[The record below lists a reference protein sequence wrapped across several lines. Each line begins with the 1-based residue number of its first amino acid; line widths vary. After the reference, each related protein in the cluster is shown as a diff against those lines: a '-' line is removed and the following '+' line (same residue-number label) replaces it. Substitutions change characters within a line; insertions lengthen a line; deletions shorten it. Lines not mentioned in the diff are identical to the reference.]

1 MANDQSSPTLA
12 SGTIIVAGLAVAGSL
27 FVAHDVPLQ
36 GSRPA
41 MSESQFHQ
49 SATSQDIEAR
59 LWQDPFAA
67 VAKVIETAEKAKP
80 GKPANCSNDL
90 AGATLSE
97 LPTHC
102 KPPLAE
108 KDPLALET
116 TQVIGVTMPGAPYA
130 EDGEVRRRTRY
141 AVSSSLERAGFV
153 PEDEHHLGYFRPQD
167 QNPRLPEVVPYEWF
181 TNSRAD
187 QQVTHHVLVLWLNED
202 ALRDQP
208 LHKLSSLITILR
220 QEKDSPSQRD
230 VPVRIVGPYSSDILL
245 DMAREVETGEDGPC
259 RLPEK
264 PFGGGWRVGLE
275 GVSFFTYAATVSD
288 QELFKKVKHCG
299 PPEDSVANGYFENRG
314 INLYRTVATDEVLAR
329 GIVNEL
335 KRRNVEPGKVERA
348 NTKLAPEKRSQAS
361 EQHVALISEWDTFY
375 GQTLPRTMERCFE
388 DSHCSPDG
396 ATPSWVH
403 KLTYLRG
410 LDGQLPGTQ
419 GTDGQKSGK
428 GSGEAGKQTTTLD
441 YFKSEPDAKL
451 ADRPNGQGQQDYLR
465 RLADHLQ
472 RIDAKLRE
480 DNQGRIRAIGIL
492 GSDVFDK
499 LLLLRALR
507 PKFPEALF
515 FTTDLDATLTMGSEL
530 KFTRNLIV
538 SSSFGPE
545 LRHEIQN
552 EIPPFRGSYQAAA
565 FLATALAVR
574 APDDGWEPYANRKQ
588 IAEWLSR
595 SRIFEIGRTG
605 DVIQYSTGGDIQGVA
620 DSSRITPRNRDKK
633 TPAYVAQ
640 DASTEGRSA
649 ASPNRMQSVLPPFT
663 GGLPEN
669 GCDRDLLPCDDIQLP
684 VEDLY
689 SKPQGLNS
697 IAMTLAGSALLVLL
711 TLCLPR
717 VRKNA
722 ATEIALL
729 GLALGAAAAACYS
742 WTMFAG
748 WLTENGDGE
757 PLALLEGISV
767 WPTVLLR
774 TLSIVLCG
782 YLLFRAWRKIDENLK
797 ETANKMCLK
806 IEASKKPRSLLE
818 KAKRIF
824 SYRLLEGS
832 ETFDI
837 AAAWNEYVYQ
847 NQFWPRF
854 WRVSIYV
861 LAMFLLMR
869 FLIVPMFGQPIIP
882 ARGELA
888 RNLYL
893 VTTYLDVIL
902 MWVLMF
908 FVFDATLFCLFF
920 VNELRHGSARWPDET
935 RHIYEERLGLEHSLI
950 GEWIYLAFVEKRTT
964 CIGNLI
970 YYPFWVIAV
979 LILSRSTVFANYAP
993 SLAIIIS
1000 QAISLMVVF
1009 GCAFLLRQAA
1019 EMARETAKRK
1029 LTAGIVQAKGLE
1041 DGGRCAGQL
1050 ETLLVRIEG
1059 LREGAFSPVSQQP
1072 LVRAMLLPLGSF
1084 GWTTLLE
1091 NGMLPGL

>member
-67 VAKVIETAEKAKP
+67 VAKVIETAEKARSSKP
-80 GKPANCSNDL
+80 ENCSNDL
-90 AGATLSE
+90 AGATLAE
-97 LPTHC
+97 LPSHC

-108 KDPLALET
+108 KDPLALGT

-187 QQVTHHVLVLWLNED
+187 RLVTHHVLVLWLNED

-208 LHKLSSLITILR
+208 LHKLSSLVTILR

-259 RLPEK
+259 RSPEK
-264 PFGGGWRVGLE
+264 PSGGGWRVGLE

-288 QELFKKVKHCG
+288 QELFKNVKHCG
-299 PPEDSVANGYFENRG
+299 TPEDSVANGYFENRG

-348 NTKLAPEKRSQAS
+348 NTKLSPEKRSQAA

-375 GQTLPRTMERCFE
+375 GQTLPRTMECCFE

-428 GSGEAGKQTTTLD
+428 GSGEAGKQTTALD
-441 YFKSEPDAKL
+441 YFKNEPDAKL

-507 PKFPEALF
+507 QKFPEALF

-530 KFTRNLIV
+530 KFTRNLSCRRALAL
-538 SSSFGPE
+538 SSGMKFKTKF
-545 LRHEIQN
+545 RH
-552 EIPPFRGSYQAAA
+552 SAAA
-565 FLATALAVR
+565 IRPPHFLPPL
-574 APDDGWEPYANRKQ
+574 W
-588 IAEWLSR
+588 
-595 SRIFEIGRTG
+595 
-605 DVIQYSTGGDIQGVA
+605 
-620 DSSRITPRNRDKK
+620 
-633 TPAYVAQ
+633 
-640 DASTEGRSA
+640 RSA
-649 ASPNRMQSVLPPFT
+649 PP
-663 GGLPEN
+663 
-669 GCDRDLLPCDDIQLP
+669 
-684 VEDLY
+684 
-689 SKPQGLNS
+689 
-697 IAMTLAGSALLVLL
+697 M
-711 TLCLPR
+711 
-717 VRKNA
+717 
-722 ATEIALL
+722 
-729 GLALGAAAAACYS
+729 
-742 WTMFAG
+742 
-748 WLTENGDGE
+748 
-757 PLALLEGISV
+757 
-767 WPTVLLR
+767 
-774 TLSIVLCG
+774 
-782 YLLFRAWRKIDENLK
+782 
-797 ETANKMCLK
+797 
-806 IEASKKPRSLLE
+806 
-818 KAKRIF
+818 
-824 SYRLLEGS
+824 
-832 ETFDI
+832 
-837 AAAWNEYVYQ
+837 
-847 NQFWPRF
+847 
-854 WRVSIYV
+854 
-861 LAMFLLMR
+861 
-869 FLIVPMFGQPIIP
+869 
-882 ARGELA
+882 
-888 RNLYL
+888 
-893 VTTYLDVIL
+893 
-902 MWVLMF
+902 
-908 FVFDATLFCLFF
+908 
-920 VNELRHGSARWPDET
+920 
-935 RHIYEERLGLEHSLI
+935 
-950 GEWIYLAFVEKRTT
+950 
-964 CIGNLI
+964 
-970 YYPFWVIAV
+970 
-979 LILSRSTVFANYAP
+979 
-993 SLAIIIS
+993 
-1000 QAISLMVVF
+1000 
-1009 GCAFLLRQAA
+1009 
-1019 EMARETAKRK
+1019 
-1029 LTAGIVQAKGLE
+1029 TAGNPMP
-1041 DGGRCAGQL
+1041 
-1050 ETLLVRIEG
+1050 T
-1059 LREGAFSPVSQQP
+1059 
-1072 LVRAMLLPLGSF
+1072 GSK
-1084 GWTTLLE
+1084 
-1091 NGMLPGL
+1091 